1 MILDTNFYINF
12 CLYPDEKLFGIIKDN
27 KLLAPE
33 YLKMEV
39 INILRKLYFFQ
50 GIPRTKIDE
59 YETIIFDLIA
69 EFVPDRLLL
78 DSAKR
83 FSFDLNHPIYDCIF
97 LALAKETNNTFC
109 SFDQKL
115 IQKAESIG
123 IRTINLKN

>member
-39 INILRKLYFFQ
+39 INILRKLNFFQ

-97 LALAKETNNTFC
+97 LALAKETKDRK
-109 SFDQKL
+109 SVV
-115 IQKAESIG
+115 
-123 IRTINLKN
+123 

>member
-12 CLYPDEKLFGIIKDN
+12 CLYPDEKLFGIIKEN
-27 KLLAPE
+27 KLLSPE

-115 IQKAESIG
+115 IKKAESIG

>member
-97 LALAKETNNTFC
+97 LALAKETNNVFN
-109 SFDQKL
+109 L
-115 IQKAESIG
+115 I
-123 IRTINLKN
+123 KNWT